1 MGQDWEMGQDTGE
14 MVRMQRMGE
23 GDRMTSCGAE

>member
-14 MVRMQRMGE
+14 VVRMQRMGE
-23 GDRMTSCGAE
+23 QDGMTSYGAE